1 MGNCPKLSTV
11 TDNTPSTNDT
21 LLHRIIGPS
30 VETGVT
36 VCGTGARGLIDSGS
50 AVTTMAEWF
59 YYSLINKPVLHS
71 LQDLGLVRQL

>member
-11 TDNTPSTNDT
+11 TDNTSSTNDT

-36 VCGTGARGLIDSGS
+36 VFGDR
-50 AVTTMAEWF
+50 VPE
-59 YYSLINKPVLHS
+59 V
-71 LQDLGLVRQL
+71 